1 MRQRFLKPC
10 LEQKAAIFDRTIMG
24 QEKLRNE
31 QIDLERQIKNQ
42 ENGRNLEQEER
53 ERNEVAYS

>member
-1 MRQRFLKPC
+1 MKPC
-10 LEQKAAIFDRTIMG
+10 LEQKAAIFDRTLMG